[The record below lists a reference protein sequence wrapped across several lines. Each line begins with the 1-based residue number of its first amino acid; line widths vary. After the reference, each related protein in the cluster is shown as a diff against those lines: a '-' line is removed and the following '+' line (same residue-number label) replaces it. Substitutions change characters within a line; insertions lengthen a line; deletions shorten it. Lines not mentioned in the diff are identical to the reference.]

1 MTRSQNLAKKM
12 NRLLDILSAG
22 IFLTLILVGLA
33 AAASAAQQDDGL
45 VRAAPTLP
53 VRVAVPSSEAGA
65 TTGWDIDGD
74 GIADMIQV
82 VEKGAAAA
90 SARVDTAYDF
100 DGDGKPDLVRTRNE
114 PHGPAQKH

>member
-1 MTRSQNLAKKM
+1 M
-12 NRLLDILSAG
+12 NRSLEILSAG

-53 VRVAVPSSEAGA
+53 VRVSVPSSDAGA

-82 VEKGAAAA
+82 VEHGAAPAG
-90 SARVDTAYDF
+90 ARVDTAYDF
-100 DGDGKPDLVRTRNE
+100 DGDGKPDLIRTNGAATR
-114 PHGPAQKH
+114 PDKH